1 MLVTSLLTD
10 ETPADSLDALASDG
24 EHVWLAR
31 SPKLPVSLNGA
42 GDAIAAMFFVH
53 WLETGS
59 PAAALGRAMSSVYGL
74 LKRTADAGSR
84 EILLIAAQNE
94 IVAPT
99 WPIAVVAV

>member
-1 MLVTSLLTD
+1 MDNPVFLK
-10 ETPADSLDALASDG
+10 EIKAL
-24 EHVWLAR
+24 
-31 SPKLPVSLNGA
+31 P
-42 GDAIAAMFFVH
+42 VH
-53 WLETGS
+53 WLEAGS